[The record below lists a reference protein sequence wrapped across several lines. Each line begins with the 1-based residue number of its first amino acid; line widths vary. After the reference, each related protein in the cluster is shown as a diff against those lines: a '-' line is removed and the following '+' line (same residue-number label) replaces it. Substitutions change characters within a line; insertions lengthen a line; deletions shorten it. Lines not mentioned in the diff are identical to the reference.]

1 MRKCKANLHLAFIFT
16 GSDETITMI
25 MANIGSGKGWSH
37 PIHLHGH
44 YFWVLKMGYAQYDEV
59 TAKIVGDNLDI
70 DCRGMCQLVCI
81 LTKEWAMRDIQM
93 ENYM

>member
-1 MRKCKANLHLAFIFT
+1 MLDVSVCLSLTGPLTCTGKANLYLAVFT

-70 DCRGMCQLVCI
+70 NCRGKLFFI
-81 LTKEWAMRDIQM
+81 LMSL
-93 ENYM
+93 